1 MFIAAVRVGILGHN
15 FIEDHVTFYPKS
27 ALMNA
32 GKTVPAGSELA
43 GIPAIKKT
51 QWQRNTSC
59 CEKTGRIRKEIEK
72 IRTKI

>member
-1 MFIAAVRVGILGHN
+1 
-15 FIEDHVTFYPKS
+15 
-27 ALMNA
+27 MNV

-43 GIPAIKKT
+43 GTPAIKKT
-51 QWQRNTSC
+51 QWQRNTDC